1 MSIHWPII
9 RTCLGSPL
17 GTAVVDD
24 QRSYKRI
31 GILAAAMMLADDL
44 ERRVQTEHVG
54 IMLPSSGAFPIAA
67 LAVWMLGKVPVPLN
81 FLLKPDELNYIVQD
95 SGIDTIVTAK
105 GMLDFLGYKPTGVVD
120 GKPPAVEG
128 GVKIR
133 LLEEVDFRC
142 VPSPRVPALMDDDA
156 LGVLLYTSGTSGRPK
171 GVMLTHGNIAGNIRQ
186 ILDHITFD
194 RNEVFLGCLPQFHSF
209 GLTALTA
216 LPLTVGAKVVYTA
229 RFVPQKVV
237 RLFRDHR
244 PSVFIGIP
252 AMFNA
257 LLHVRDASREDFASL
272 RIAVSGGEP
281 LPDAVAGAFRE
292 RFGVTI
298 AEGYGLTETSPVTNW
313 CRPTDYKPHSVGRP
327 LPRVSQRIV
336 DVETGRDLGVD
347 RDGEV
352 RIKGPNL
359 MKGYYKLPEQT
370 ASVIDDRGYFRTGDI
385 GRIDA
390 DGHLFITGRL
400 KEMLI
405 IAGENVFPRELEE
418 VLNKHPSIKES
429 GVVGKKDPMRGE
441 LPVAFVE
448 LKEGETFDEKSVR
461 AFMRERIA
469 AFKIPDE
476 FRVLPALPRNPTGK
490 LMRRELKKYLDQP
503 GGVG

>member
-1 MSIHWPII
+1 
-9 RTCLGSPL
+9 
-17 GTAVVDD
+17 
-24 QRSYKRI
+24 
-31 GILAAAMMLADDL
+31 
-44 ERRVQTEHVG
+44 
-54 IMLPSSGAFPIAA
+54 
-67 LAVWMLGKVPVPLN
+67 
-81 FLLKPDELNYIVQD
+81 
-95 SGIDTIVTAK
+95 
-105 GMLDFLGYKPTGVVD
+105 
-120 GKPPAVEG
+120 
-128 GVKIR
+128 
-133 LLEEVDFRC
+133 
-142 VPSPRVPALMDDDA
+142 
-156 LGVLLYTSGTSGRPK
+156 
-171 GVMLTHGNIAGNIRQ
+171 
-186 ILDHITFD
+186 
-194 RNEVFLGCLPQFHSF
+194 
-209 GLTALTA
+209 
-216 LPLTVGAKVVYTA
+216 
-229 RFVPQKVV
+229 
-237 RLFRDHR
+237 
-244 PSVFIGIP
+244 
-252 AMFNA
+252 
-257 LLHVRDASREDFASL
+257 
-272 RIAVSGGEP
+272 
-281 LPDAVAGAFRE
+281 
-292 RFGVTI
+292 
-298 AEGYGLTETSPVTNW
+298 VTNW
-313 CRPTDYKPHSVGRP
+313 CRPTDYKPHSVGRA

-370 ASVIDDRGYFRTGDI
+370 ASVVDDRGYFRTGDI

>member
-105 GMLDFLGYKPTGVVD
+105 GMLDFLGYTPTGVVD

-171 GVMLTHGNIAGNIRQ
+171 GVMLT
-186 ILDHITFD
+186 
-194 RNEVFLGCLPQFHSF
+194 
-209 GLTALTA
+209 
-216 LPLTVGAKVVYTA
+216 
-229 RFVPQKVV
+229 
-237 RLFRDHR
+237 
-244 PSVFIGIP
+244 
-252 AMFNA
+252 
-257 LLHVRDASREDFASL
+257 
-272 RIAVSGGEP
+272 
-281 LPDAVAGAFRE
+281 
-292 RFGVTI
+292 
-298 AEGYGLTETSPVTNW
+298 
-313 CRPTDYKPHSVGRP
+313 
-327 LPRVSQRIV
+327 
-336 DVETGRDLGVD
+336 
-347 RDGEV
+347 
-352 RIKGPNL
+352 
-359 MKGYYKLPEQT
+359 
-370 ASVIDDRGYFRTGDI
+370 
-385 GRIDA
+385 
-390 DGHLFITGRL
+390 
-400 KEMLI
+400 
-405 IAGENVFPRELEE
+405 
-418 VLNKHPSIKES
+418 
-429 GVVGKKDPMRGE
+429 
-441 LPVAFVE
+441 
-448 LKEGETFDEKSVR
+448 
-461 AFMRERIA
+461 
-469 AFKIPDE
+469 
-476 FRVLPALPRNPTGK
+476 
-490 LMRRELKKYLDQP
+490 
-503 GGVG
+503 